1 MMGMG
6 LREYSRHRGVSLAA
20 VQKALDTGRIQKESD
35 GTINPVK
42 ANKAWEANTDQAQ
55 QRTHSAVIRPKQEPE
70 PTMAPTTAPTL
81 APTLAPTTA
90 PTTAPNLAPRS
101 NDPAVVPATKGL
113 PSYADSRSAHEY
125 FKAQTAKLEYEQQ
138 KKILVL
144 RKTVDDEIFSENRRV
159 RDRLQNIP
167 GRVAPILA
175 AMTDILEIEKM
186 IAQEIYDA
194 LVELS

>member
-1 MMGMG
+1 MNIS
-6 LREYSRHRGVSLAA
+6 EYAKHRGVSHVA
-20 VQKALDTGRIQKESD
+20 VLKAINTGRIKREKD
-35 GTINPVK
+35 GSINHEQADK
-42 ANKAWEANTDQAQ
+42 SWNANTDQAQ
-55 QRTHSAVIRPKQEPE
+55 QRTRPKPV
-70 PTMAPTTAPTL
+70 PAPIV
-81 APTLAPTTA
+81 APTTA
-90 PTTAPNLAPRS
+90 PTTAPTMAPNLAPRS

-175 AMTDILEIEKM
+175 AMTDIREIEKM
-186 IAQEIYDA
+186 ISQEIYDA

>member
-1 MMGMG
+1 MNVS
-6 LREYSRHRGVSLAA
+6 EYAKHRGVSHVA
-20 VQKALDTGRIQKESD
+20 VLKAINTGRIKREKD
-35 GTINPVK
+35 GSINHEQADK
-42 ANKAWEANTDQAQ
+42 SWNANTDQAQ
-55 QRTHSAVIRPKQEPE
+55 QRTRPKPV
-70 PTMAPTTAPTL
+70 PAPIV
-81 APTLAPTTA
+81 APTTA
-90 PTTAPNLAPRS
+90 PTTAPTMAPNLAPRS

-186 IAQEIYDA
+186 ISQEIYDA

>member
-1 MMGMG
+1 MNVS
-6 LREYSRHRGVSLAA
+6 EYAKHRGVSHVA
-20 VQKALDTGRIQKESD
+20 VLKAINTGRIKREKD
-35 GTINPVK
+35 GSINHEQADK
-42 ANKAWEANTDQAQ
+42 SWNANTDQAQ
-55 QRTHSAVIRPKQEPE
+55 QRTRPKPV
-70 PTMAPTTAPTL
+70 PAPTTAPTQAPTQAPTT

-90 PTTAPNLAPRS
+90 PTTAPRS
-101 NDPAVVPATKGL
+101 NDPAVIPATKGL

>member
-1 MMGMG
+1 MNVS
-6 LREYSRHRGVSLAA
+6 EYAKHRGVSHVA
-20 VQKALDTGRIQKESD
+20 VLKAINTGRIKREKD
-35 GTINPVK
+35 GSINHEQADK
-42 ANKAWEANTDQAQ
+42 SWNANTDQAQ
-55 QRTHSAVIRPKQEPE
+55 QRTRPKPV
-70 PTMAPTTAPTL
+70 PAPIV
-81 APTLAPTTA
+81 APTTA
-90 PTTAPNLAPRS
+90 PTTAPTMAPNLAPRS

-175 AMTDILEIEKM
+175 AMTDIREIEKM
-186 IAQEIYDA
+186 ISQEIYDA